1 MTYIDFL
8 ENLGCPDNQQNETIY
23 LQLTSLL
30 DDRDVIEIGKMLV
43 NYNLPKAFVK
53 YLENVKRSI
62 QELKEQRSICIGERE
77 NAKYLLSISTTREEK
92 EYYQDRIQSK
102 INKIEELTLEINQL
116 EKNLLKS

>member
-30 DDRDVIEIGKMLV
+30 NDRDVIEIGKMLV

-62 QELKEQRSICIGERE
+62 QDLKEQRSICIGERE
-77 NAKYLLSISTTREEK
+77 NAKYLLSVSTTIEEK

-102 INKIEELTLEINQL
+102 IDKIEELTQEINQL
-116 EKNLLKS
+116 ENLLKS